1 MKNVLREIIY
11 TNEKCTGCNRC
22 ISACAIEGANKAVI
36 INGENKVK
44 INGELCIHCG
54 ACIEVCKH
62 GARSFYDDTDR
73 FFDDLENG
81 KNISILIAPAFIA
94 NYPNEYKKILGYLKH
109 KGVNKIVSVSFGADI
124 TTWAYL
130 KYITEHNFIGGISQP
145 CSAIVDY
152 IEKYEPD
159 LIDKLI
165 PIHSPMMCAAIYL
178 KKYMNVNDKLA
189 FISPCIAKK
198 VEISKEGNREYIEY
212 NVTFSRLMEK
222 LKDVN
227 IDNYDAIDDME
238 YGLGSIYPMPGGLK
252 ENIEHFLGKDVT
264 IKQVEGKK
272 NAYDYLNKYSKRVES
287 RKELPFMI
295 DILNCDKGCLGGTA
309 VEKYKQEDDSVFY
322 EIQKL
327 RKKDYSINVK
337 KKKNNP
343 WDKENKCKDRI
354 SALNNVFKD
363 LNINDFICKYDK
375 HKAIKRDELSDEQIN
390 VILLGMNKDTEQKR
404 NINCAACGYDTCVDM
419 AKSIGKGFNKKENCI
434 HYLKDTLEI
443 EKEKIINFNEA
454 LKEEHKKKEEIY
466 KDILQHFIQINE
478 SMKNLNHGNEQAV
491 NDVMDIVKTVDT
503 VGSYVEN
510 LKKSLSEVSDAVKG
524 YNKINQ
530 SVIDISTET
539 NLLSLNASI
548 EAARSGDAGKGFG
561 VIAEKV
567 GELAQTTK
575 ETVESGSNQ
584 INIIN
589 PAIETLYLNI
599 SNVLNGIEILDKKIE
614 NISASS
620 AEINAN
626 SSSVKDLIDNILEE
640 MKGIID

>member
-152 IEKYEPD
+152 IEKYEPE